1 MNTIEIKITIES
13 SQKYNPIDF
22 IKKIMDGVRDI
33 AGEDFIVTLIT
44 DPKVKLKDYTREL
57 PKSNFTIHSIA

>member
-33 AGEDFIVTLIT
+33 AGEDFIVTLVT
-44 DPKVKLKDYTREL
+44 DPKVMLKDYTREL